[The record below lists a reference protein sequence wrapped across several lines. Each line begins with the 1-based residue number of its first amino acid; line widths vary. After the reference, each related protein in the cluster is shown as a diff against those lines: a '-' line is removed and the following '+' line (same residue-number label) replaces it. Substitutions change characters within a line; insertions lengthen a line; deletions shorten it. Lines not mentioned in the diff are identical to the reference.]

1 MVFLLRTSFEMKS
14 KQPYHRHRIQ
24 TRIKTVSDC
33 NSHRDGSKNRTQGN
47 ETQGNETQRRKDARV
62 QREEEEEEEEEKRGE
77 EWSAGAGAGAGE
89 DREGEIGPSYLTHPP
104 YP

>member
-1 MVFLLRTSFEMKS
+1 MRMVFLLRTSFEMKS
-14 KQPYHRHRIQ
+14 KQTYHRHRIQ

-62 QREEEEEEEEEKRGE
+62 QREEEEEEKRGE
-77 EWSAGAGAGAGE
+77 ERSGVRVRVRVRVKIEKEKLGL
-89 DREGEIGPSYLTHPP
+89 RT
-104 YP
+104 

>member
-47 ETQGNETQRRKDARV
+47 ETRGNETQRRKDARV
-62 QREEEEEEEEEKRGE
+62 QREEEEEEEEEKRRE
-77 EWSAGAGAGAGE
+77 ERSGVRVRVRVRVKIEKEKLGL
-89 DREGEIGPSYLTHPP
+89 RT
-104 YP
+104 